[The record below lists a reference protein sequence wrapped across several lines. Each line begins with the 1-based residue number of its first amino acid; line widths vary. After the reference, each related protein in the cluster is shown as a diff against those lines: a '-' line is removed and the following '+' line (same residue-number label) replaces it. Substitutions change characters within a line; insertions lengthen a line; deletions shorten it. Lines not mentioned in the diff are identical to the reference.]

1 MIWNR
6 GMIITDVAEVHQ
18 EFQKVIDDAER
29 LVDLEKRLN
38 EDFGGAEALKVLK
51 DTYASFNTNLKLVSA
66 RAADEATKG
75 MRERIMSDRRRP
87 SSGSIPPLE
96 DLAEASPLAPIGSYQ
111 SGGVGVGN
119 VDLLNRAINPHS
131 RGYRSYWRAIEYG
144 TGAGPVPSQVGR
156 ILYGSFTSAG
166 GADPTAPIAG
176 YAGGGGPHP
185 VFISGGIQSS
195 SMSASGTRVVGF
207 GTIGVEIKGKHY
219 IEFGTANAAIEWREG
234 IADLQDRAITELR
247 AIKLADS

>member
-1 MIWNR
+1 MLWNR
-6 GMIITDVAEVHQ
+6 GMIISDVDAVHQ
-18 EFQKVIDDAER
+18 EFAKVIADAGR
-29 LVDLEKRLN
+29 LADLEKRLN
-38 EDFGGAEALKVLK
+38 EDYGATEMLRVLK
-51 DTYASFNTNLKLVSA
+51 DTYDAFNTNLRLVSA
-66 RAADEATKG
+66 RAAEEATKG

-96 DLAEASPLAPIGSYQ
+96 DLAEASSLPAEGSYQ

-144 TGAGPVPSQVGR
+144 TGAGPVPSQIGR

-166 GADPTAPIAG
+166 GSDPTAPIAE

-195 SMSASGTRVVGF
+195 SMSQSGTRVVGF
-207 GTIGVEIKGKHY
+207 GTIGAEIKGKHY

-234 IADLQDRAITELR
+234 IANLQDRAITELR